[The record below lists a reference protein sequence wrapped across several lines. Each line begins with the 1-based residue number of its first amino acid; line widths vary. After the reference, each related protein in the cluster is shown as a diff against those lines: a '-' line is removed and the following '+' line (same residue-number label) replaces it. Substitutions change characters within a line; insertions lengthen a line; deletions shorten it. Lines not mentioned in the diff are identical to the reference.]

1 MMTELN
7 QFQQE
12 IENLLAKADKKTDKQ
27 LYGLYIDT
35 IKDLK
40 QALLVDYQRYEQL
53 SSTEKLK
60 LSRMTNLLEQL
71 DKSTKELKQGLKTE
85 INGHLED
92 TGKIAYNELFYEYES
107 KNTAINFTMLKSEE
121 LKTIIETPVANYK
134 LSERLNDGVAERLK
148 SNIKSE
154 LTRVFLLGY
163 SYKQTAAR
171 LAELGYSS
179 YRRAL
184 NITRTEAGRVQAI
197 ARQKSQM
204 EAMKLGVEFEKEWIS
219 TLDNRTRSDHAK
231 LDGQRVKPDEDFEV
245 SGLKAKQPHMFGVA
259 AEDCNCRCR
268 TVSRLKNDKSAL
280 LRRDNETGKVGRWKN
295 YHDWASSKG
304 FEVPKRLPKMQIDNY
319 RKGAIRAIEKTNMSS
334 AVGLANYNQFLDKFD
349 TIKDENMLKMYSQLG
364 NKLEFQSLKRKRA
377 FARRSSVQLNQDCF
391 DGIKTKDGQA
401 YIKNPLSTVFHENG
415 HAFDYLGFDKL
426 TKGERVVIGQQK
438 SRLSG
443 KTYTV
448 DIYGTHASSLPQY
461 NLKET
466 LQNDFWRYINGDLRI
481 IKKGERVPAAERAEI
496 RRKNQENIKEFVKE
510 VEKLGK
516 KVPDVIPPLSD
527 MFEATGY
534 HYDYPFGWGHGK
546 KYWKRPGS
554 AETEF
559 FAEISELLATSPEA
573 YNEIKRMLP
582 NAVEVYHRIVE
593 DILKEL

>member
-1 MMTELN
+1 M
-7 QFQQE
+7 
-12 IENLLAKADKKTDKQ
+12 
-27 LYGLYIDT
+27 
-35 IKDLK
+35 
-40 QALLVDYQRYEQL
+40 VDYQRYEQL

-334 AVGLANYNQFLDKFD
+334 VVGLANYNQFLDKFD

>member
-1 MMTELN
+1 M
-7 QFQQE
+7 
-12 IENLLAKADKKTDKQ
+12 
-27 LYGLYIDT
+27 
-35 IKDLK
+35 
-40 QALLVDYQRYEQL
+40 VDYQRYEQL

>member
-1 MMTELN
+1 M
-7 QFQQE
+7 
-12 IENLLAKADKKTDKQ
+12 
-27 LYGLYIDT
+27 
-35 IKDLK
+35 
-40 QALLVDYQRYEQL
+40 VDYQRYEQL

-219 TLDNRTRSDHAK
+219 TLDNRTRSDHAN

>member
-1 MMTELN
+1 M
-7 QFQQE
+7 
-12 IENLLAKADKKTDKQ
+12 
-27 LYGLYIDT
+27 
-35 IKDLK
+35 
-40 QALLVDYQRYEQL
+40 LVDYQRYEQL
-53 SSTEKLK
+53 SSTEQLK

-85 INGHLED
+85 INGHLEN

-107 KNTAINFTMLKSEE
+107 KNTAINFTILKSEE

-134 LSERLNDGVAERLK
+134 LSKRLNDGVAERLR

-268 TVSRLKNDKSAL
+268 TISRLKNDKTAL

>member
-1 MMTELN
+1 M
-7 QFQQE
+7 
-12 IENLLAKADKKTDKQ
+12 
-27 LYGLYIDT
+27 YIDT

-53 SSTEKLK
+53 SSTEQLK

-85 INGHLED
+85 INGHLEN

-107 KNTAINFTMLKSEE
+107 KNTAINFTILKSEE

-134 LSERLNDGVAERLK
+134 LSKRLNDGVAERLR

-268 TVSRLKNDKSAL
+268 TISRLKNDKTAL

>member
-1 MMTELN
+1 M
-7 QFQQE
+7 
-12 IENLLAKADKKTDKQ
+12 
-27 LYGLYIDT
+27 YVDT

-60 LSRMTNLLEQL
+60 LSRMTSLLEQL
-71 DKSTKELKQGLKTE
+71 DKSIKELKQGLKTE
-85 INGHLED
+85 INGHLES

-154 LTRVFLLGY
+154 LIRVFLLGY

-204 EAMKLGVEFEKEWIS
+204 EAMKLGIEFEKEWIS

-231 LDGQRVKPDEDFEV
+231 LDGQRVKPNEDFEV

-268 TVSRLKNDKSAL
+268 TVSRLKNDKKAL
-280 LRRDNETGKVGRWKN
+280 LRRDNKTGEVSKWRNYNEWLANKDGFKSVEQIMAEGYELGRKN
-295 YHDWASSKG
+295 
-304 FEVPKRLPKMQIDNY
+304 RIDKA
-319 RKGAIRAIEKTNMSS
+319 RKGAVQAIEKTNMST

-349 TIKDENMLKMYSQLG
+349 TIKDENMLTLYSKLG
-364 NKLEFQSLKRKRA
+364 SKLEYKSLGGKRA
-377 FARRSSVQLNQDCF
+377 FARGSSVQLTQGSF
-391 DGIKTKDGQA
+391 DGFKTKDGTA

-415 HAFDYLGFDKL
+415 HALDYLGFGKL

-438 SRLSG
+438 TRLSG
-443 KTYTV
+443 KTYTI

-516 KVPDVIPPLSD
+516 KVPDIIPPLSD

-546 KYWKRPGS
+546 RYWKRPGT

-582 NAVEVYHRIVE
+582 NAVKVYHQIVE

>member
-1 MMTELN
+1 M
-7 QFQQE
+7 
-12 IENLLAKADKKTDKQ
+12 
-27 LYGLYIDT
+27 YIDT

-53 SSTEKLK
+53 SSTEQLK
-60 LSRMTNLLEQL
+60 LSRMTSLLEQL

-154 LTRVFLLGY
+154 LTRTFLLGY
-163 SYKQTAAR
+163 SYKQTSAR

-268 TVSRLKNDKSAL
+268 TISRLKNDKSAL

>member
-1 MMTELN
+1 M
-7 QFQQE
+7 
-12 IENLLAKADKKTDKQ
+12 
-27 LYGLYIDT
+27 YIDT

-60 LSRMTNLLEQL
+60 LSRMTSLLEQL

-204 EAMKLGVEFEKEWIS
+204 EAMKLGIEFEKEWIS

-231 LDGQRVKPDEDFEV
+231 LDGQRVKPNEDFEV

-280 LRRDNETGKVGRWKN
+280 LRRDNETGEIGKWKN
-295 YHDWASSKG
+295 YYDWAESKNNPSSESEHYLSVK
-304 FEVPKRLPKMQIDNY
+304 
-319 RKGAIRAIEKTNMSS
+319 EKW
-334 AVGLANYNQFLDKFD
+334 LDKANVHNAKVSDKTFWD
-349 TIKDENMLKMYSQLG
+349 YNGKRFVVDGHNVVLDYSKEELKIAEWLSKNTGRKIEMVPRINNPKGVSTPDFLIDGVSYDLKAITG
-364 NKLEFQSLKRKRA
+364 NKPSTVDNNCKKCKKQSENIVFDLSNSEMSITEFYR
-377 FARRSSVQLNQDCF
+377 QLNNV
-391 DGIKTKDGQA
+391 
-401 YIKNPLSTVFHENG
+401 Y
-415 HAFDYLGFDKL
+415 
-426 TKGERVVIGQQK
+426 R
-438 SRLSG
+438 SG
-443 KTYTV
+443 RRGLN
-448 DIYGTHASSLPQY
+448 IS
-461 NLKET
+461 
-466 LQNDFWRYINGDLRI
+466 I
-481 IKKGERVPAAERAEI
+481 IKKG
-496 RRKNQENIKEFVKE
+496 
-510 VEKLGK
+510 
-516 KVPDVIPPLSD
+516 D
-527 MFEATGY
+527 
-534 HYDYPFGWGHGK
+534 
-546 KYWKRPGS
+546 
-554 AETEF
+554 
-559 FAEISELLATSPEA
+559 ELLD
-573 YNEIKRMLP
+573 
-582 NAVEVYHRIVE
+582 V
-593 DILKEL
+593 LKPK

>member
-1 MMTELN
+1 M
-7 QFQQE
+7 
-12 IENLLAKADKKTDKQ
+12 
-27 LYGLYIDT
+27 
-35 IKDLK
+35 
-40 QALLVDYQRYEQL
+40 VDYQRYEQL

-280 LRRDNETGKVGRWKN
+280 LRRDNETGKAGRWKN

>member
-1 MMTELN
+1 M
-7 QFQQE
+7 
-12 IENLLAKADKKTDKQ
+12 
-27 LYGLYIDT
+27 YIDT

-53 SSTEKLK
+53 SSTEQLK

-85 INGHLED
+85 INGHLEN

-107 KNTAINFTMLKSEE
+107 KNTAINFTILKSEE

-134 LSERLNDGVAERLK
+134 LSKRLNDGVAERLR

-171 LAELGYSS
+171 LSELGYSS

-268 TVSRLKNDKSAL
+268 TISRLKNDKTAL

-593 DILKEL
+593 AILKEL

>member
-1 MMTELN
+1 M
-7 QFQQE
+7 
-12 IENLLAKADKKTDKQ
+12 
-27 LYGLYIDT
+27 YIDT

-219 TLDNRTRSDHAK
+219 TLDNRTRSDHTK

>member
-1 MMTELN
+1 MTELN

-53 SSTEKLK
+53 SSTEQLK

-85 INGHLED
+85 INGHLEN

-107 KNTAINFTMLKSEE
+107 KNTAINFTILKSEE

>member
-1 MMTELN
+1 M
-7 QFQQE
+7 
-12 IENLLAKADKKTDKQ
+12 
-27 LYGLYIDT
+27 
-35 IKDLK
+35 
-40 QALLVDYQRYEQL
+40 LVDYQRYEQL

>member
-1 MMTELN
+1 
-7 QFQQE
+7 
-12 IENLLAKADKKTDKQ
+12 
-27 LYGLYIDT
+27 
-35 IKDLK
+35 
-40 QALLVDYQRYEQL
+40 
-53 SSTEKLK
+53 
-60 LSRMTNLLEQL
+60 MTNLLEQL

-85 INGHLED
+85 INGHLEN

-107 KNTAINFTMLKSEE
+107 KNTAINFTILKSEE

-280 LRRDNETGKVGRWKN
+280 LRRDNETGKVGRWEN

>member
-1 MMTELN
+1 M
-7 QFQQE
+7 
-12 IENLLAKADKKTDKQ
+12 
-27 LYGLYIDT
+27 
-35 IKDLK
+35 
-40 QALLVDYQRYEQL
+40 VDYQRYEQL

-481 IKKGERVPAAERAEI
+481 IKKGERVPAVERAEI

-516 KVPDVIPPLSD
+516 KVPDIIPPLSD

-546 KYWKRPGS
+546 RYWKRPGT

-582 NAVEVYHRIVE
+582 NAVKVYHQIVE

>member
-1 MMTELN
+1 M
-7 QFQQE
+7 
-12 IENLLAKADKKTDKQ
+12 
-27 LYGLYIDT
+27 
-35 IKDLK
+35 
-40 QALLVDYQRYEQL
+40 VDYQRYEQL

-448 DIYGTHASSLPQY
+448 DIYGTHASSLPRY

>member
-1 MMTELN
+1 M
-7 QFQQE
+7 
-12 IENLLAKADKKTDKQ
+12 
-27 LYGLYIDT
+27 YIDT

-53 SSTEKLK
+53 SSTEQLK

-85 INGHLED
+85 INGHLEN

-107 KNTAINFTMLKSEE
+107 KNTAINFTILKSEE

-134 LSERLNDGVAERLK
+134 LSERLNDGVAERLR

-171 LAELGYSS
+171 LAEIGYSS

>member
-1 MMTELN
+1 MTKLN

-35 IKDLK
+35 IKELK
-40 QALLVDYQRYEQL
+40 KALLVDYQRYEQL

>member
-1 MMTELN
+1 M
-7 QFQQE
+7 
-12 IENLLAKADKKTDKQ
+12 
-27 LYGLYIDT
+27 YVDT

-60 LSRMTNLLEQL
+60 LSRMTSLLEQL
-71 DKSTKELKQGLKTE
+71 DKSTKELKQGFKTE
-85 INGHLED
+85 INGHLES

-107 KNTAINFTMLKSEE
+107 KNTAINFTMLKTEE

-204 EAMKLGVEFEKEWIS
+204 EAMKLGIEFEKEWIS

-231 LDGQRVKPDEDFEV
+231 LDGQRVKPNEDFEV

-280 LRRDNETGKVGRWKN
+280 LRRDNKTGEVGQWKN

-304 FEVPKRLPKMQIDNY
+304 FEVPKRLPKTQIDNY
-319 RKGAIRAIEKTNMSS
+319 RKGAVQAIEKTNMST

-377 FARRSSVQLNQDCF
+377 FARRNSVQLNQDCF

>member
-1 MMTELN
+1 M
-7 QFQQE
+7 
-12 IENLLAKADKKTDKQ
+12 DKKTDKQ

-53 SSTEKLK
+53 SSTEQLK

-85 INGHLED
+85 INGHLEN

-107 KNTAINFTMLKSEE
+107 KNTAINFTILKSEE

-134 LSERLNDGVAERLK
+134 LSKRLNDGVAERLR

-268 TVSRLKNDKSAL
+268 TISRLKNDKTAL

>member
-1 MMTELN
+1 M
-7 QFQQE
+7 
-12 IENLLAKADKKTDKQ
+12 
-27 LYGLYIDT
+27 
-35 IKDLK
+35 
-40 QALLVDYQRYEQL
+40 LVDYQRYEQL
-53 SSTEKLK
+53 SSTEQLK

-85 INGHLED
+85 INGHLEN

-107 KNTAINFTMLKSEE
+107 KNTAINFTILKSEE

>member
-1 MMTELN
+1 M
-7 QFQQE
+7 
-12 IENLLAKADKKTDKQ
+12 
-27 LYGLYIDT
+27 YVDT

-53 SSTEKLK
+53 SSTEQLK
-60 LSRMTNLLEQL
+60 LSRMTSLLEQL

-85 INGHLED
+85 INGHLEY

-171 LAELGYSS
+171 LAEFGYSS

-280 LRRDNETGKVGRWKN
+280 LRRDKKGEVGNWKN

-319 RKGAIRAIEKTNMSS
+319 RKGAIQAIEKTNMSS

-377 FARRSSVQLNQDCF
+377 FARGSSVQLNQDCF
-391 DGIKTKDGQA
+391 DGIKTKDGQV

-415 HAFDYLGFDKL
+415 HALDYLGFDKL

-438 SRLSG
+438 TRLSG
-443 KTYTV
+443 KTYTI

-546 KYWKRPGS
+546 RYWKRPGT

>member
-1 MMTELN
+1 M
-7 QFQQE
+7 
-12 IENLLAKADKKTDKQ
+12 
-27 LYGLYIDT
+27 YIDT

-53 SSTEKLK
+53 SSTEQLK

-85 INGHLED
+85 INGHLEN

-107 KNTAINFTMLKSEE
+107 KNTAINFTILKSEE

-134 LSERLNDGVAERLK
+134 LSERLNDGVAERLR

-171 LAELGYSS
+171 LAEIGYSS

-219 TLDNRTRSDHAK
+219 TLDNRTRSEHAK

-280 LRRDNETGKVGRWKN
+280 LRRDNETGEVGKWKN
-295 YHDWASSKG
+295 YAEWAESK
-304 FEVPKRLPKMQIDNY
+304 Y
-319 RKGAIRAIEKTNMSS
+319 
-334 AVGLANYNQFLDKFD
+334 
-349 TIKDENMLKMYSQLG
+349 
-364 NKLEFQSLKRKRA
+364 
-377 FARRSSVQLNQDCF
+377 
-391 DGIKTKDGQA
+391 KTK
-401 YIKNPLSTVFHENG
+401 
-415 HAFDYLGFDKL
+415 
-426 TKGERVVIGQQK
+426 
-438 SRLSG
+438 
-443 KTYTV
+443 
-448 DIYGTHASSLPQY
+448 
-461 NLKET
+461 
-466 LQNDFWRYINGDLRI
+466 
-481 IKKGERVPAAERAEI
+481 
-496 RRKNQENIKEFVKE
+496 
-510 VEKLGK
+510 EKLGFEFVEKQSGRMYNKLDLNDYSNHTFANLK
-516 KVPDVIPPLSD
+516 KVLQS
-527 MFEATGY
+527 ATKEVAA
-534 HYDYPFGWGHGK
+534 F
-546 KYWKRPGS
+546 RQ
-554 AETEF
+554 ETG
-559 FAEISELLATSPEA
+559 IDL
-573 YNEIKRMLP
+573 YNEKFIDIKNRYDDNKAKFVKYLYEKRHYSVLP
-582 NAVEVYHRIVE
+582 TQVLNTDGMTPLYRGVVNANEAGFTGADFVDRFKNGPLDISGANRSAFGRGIYFGKDQRLAATYAKNGEGGEIIEAFLPSDANMTTVKAIKDFYTKSVTDSQLEEAGLTEIYNLLYSNKGMDKNVDIWSAITGHDGIISNNGEIISIFNRGILRI
-593 DILKEL
+593 KE

>member
-1 MMTELN
+1 MAELN

-12 IENLLAKADKKTDKQ
+12 IENLLAKADQKTDKQ
-27 LYGLYIDT
+27 LYGLYVDT

-60 LSRMTNLLEQL
+60 LSRMTSLLEQL
-71 DKSTKELKQGLKTE
+71 DKSTKELKQGFKTE
-85 INGHLED
+85 INGHLES

-107 KNTAINFTMLKSEE
+107 KNTAINFTMLKTEE

-204 EAMKLGVEFEKEWIS
+204 EAMKLGIEFEKEWIS

-231 LDGQRVKPDEDFEV
+231 LDGQRVKPNEDFEV

-280 LRRDNETGKVGRWKN
+280 LRRDNKTGEVGQWKN

-304 FEVPKRLPKMQIDNY
+304 FEVPKRLPKTQIDNY
-319 RKGAIRAIEKTNMSS
+319 RKGAVQAIEKTNMST

-377 FARRSSVQLNQDCF
+377 FARRNSVQLNQDCF

>member
-1 MMTELN
+1 
-7 QFQQE
+7 
-12 IENLLAKADKKTDKQ
+12 
-27 LYGLYIDT
+27 
-35 IKDLK
+35 
-40 QALLVDYQRYEQL
+40 
-53 SSTEKLK
+53 
-60 LSRMTNLLEQL
+60 MTNLLEQL

-163 SYKQTAAR
+163 SYKHTAAR

>member
-1 MMTELN
+1 M
-7 QFQQE
+7 
-12 IENLLAKADKKTDKQ
+12 
-27 LYGLYIDT
+27 
-35 IKDLK
+35 
-40 QALLVDYQRYEQL
+40 VDYQRYEQL

-121 LKTIIETPVANYK
+121 LKKIIETPVANYK

-268 TVSRLKNDKSAL
+268 TISRLKNDKSAL

>member
-1 MMTELN
+1 M
-7 QFQQE
+7 
-12 IENLLAKADKKTDKQ
+12 
-27 LYGLYIDT
+27 YIDT

-53 SSTEKLK
+53 SSTEQLK

-85 INGHLED
+85 INGHLEN

-107 KNTAINFTMLKSEE
+107 KNTAINFTILKSEE

-134 LSERLNDGVAERLK
+134 LSKRLNDGVAERLR

-268 TVSRLKNDKSAL
+268 TVSRLKNDKTAL

>member
-1 MMTELN
+1 
-7 QFQQE
+7 
-12 IENLLAKADKKTDKQ
+12 
-27 LYGLYIDT
+27 
-35 IKDLK
+35 
-40 QALLVDYQRYEQL
+40 
-53 SSTEKLK
+53 
-60 LSRMTNLLEQL
+60 
-71 DKSTKELKQGLKTE
+71 
-85 INGHLED
+85 
-92 TGKIAYNELFYEYES
+92 
-107 KNTAINFTMLKSEE
+107 
-121 LKTIIETPVANYK
+121 
-134 LSERLNDGVAERLK
+134 
-148 SNIKSE
+148 
-154 LTRVFLLGY
+154 
-163 SYKQTAAR
+163 
-171 LAELGYSS
+171 
-179 YRRAL
+179 
-184 NITRTEAGRVQAI
+184 
-197 ARQKSQM
+197 
-204 EAMKLGVEFEKEWIS
+204 
-219 TLDNRTRSDHAK
+219 
-231 LDGQRVKPDEDFEV
+231 
-245 SGLKAKQPHMFGVA
+245 
-259 AEDCNCRCR
+259 
-268 TVSRLKNDKSAL
+268 
-280 LRRDNETGKVGRWKN
+280 
-295 YHDWASSKG
+295 
-304 FEVPKRLPKMQIDNY
+304 
-319 RKGAIRAIEKTNMSS
+319 MSS

>member
-1 MMTELN
+1 M
-7 QFQQE
+7 
-12 IENLLAKADKKTDKQ
+12 
-27 LYGLYIDT
+27 YVDT

-40 QALLVDYQRYEQL
+40 KALLVDYQRYEQL
-53 SSTEKLK
+53 SSTEQLK

>member
-1 MMTELN
+1 MT
-7 QFQQE
+7 
-12 IENLLAKADKKTDKQ
+12 KSDKKTDKQ
-27 LYGLYIDT
+27 LYGLYVDT

-53 SSTEKLK
+53 SSTEQLK
-60 LSRMTNLLEQL
+60 LSRMTSLLEQL

-268 TVSRLKNDKSAL
+268 TISRLKNDKSAL

>member
-1 MMTELN
+1 M
-7 QFQQE
+7 
-12 IENLLAKADKKTDKQ
+12 
-27 LYGLYIDT
+27 YIDT

>member
-1 MMTELN
+1 MTKLN

-40 QALLVDYQRYEQL
+40 KALLVDYQRYEQL

-121 LKTIIETPVANYK
+121 LKKIIETPVANYK

-268 TVSRLKNDKSAL
+268 TISRLKNDKSAL